1 MIKKYVNKNNRYVEH
16 FLNIVFKLL
25 NKRNPTLNFICE
37 SVYFANEYS
46 LFLDNVDYVTANTT
60 KKCLY
65 KIFSYYNFEFY
76 SSEFDNKNYK
86 NDFLVVMKNKKY
98 DIAINKIKNKFETLI
113 TYLLSSNVKYFY
125 IQRAINVFGMFFKY
139 MSSNHYYSAF
149 DYENSL
155 INYYEKYLLDN
166 ENNLIT
172 NLKIPKEIIV
182 SYYYLVSNSSSYNIL
197 SEDILN
203 FTKQI
208 FLKGEFS
215 NNRYEITLFKNSKMF
230 SNNLINLIKISKEN
244 NENDLMSILI
254 SFYLLRFISYEKE
267 INNSFF
273 SENYNEIKEVIL
285 SKKQMI
291 FICFLVA
298 FI

>member
-1 MIKKYVNKNNRYVEH
+1 MLLKTYINKTNRYAEH

-25 NKRNPTLNFICE
+25 NKKNPTLNFICE

-46 LFLDNVDYVTANTT
+46 LFLDKVDYITENTT

-76 SSEFDNKNYK
+76 YSDFDNKNYK
-86 NDFLVVMKNKKY
+86 NNFLVVMKNDKY
-98 DIAINKIKNKFETLI
+98 DISINKIKNKFEKVI

-139 MSSNHYYSAF
+139 LSSIHYYSGF

-155 INYYEKYLLDN
+155 SNYYEKYLLN
-166 ENNLIT
+166 TNNNLIA
-172 NLKIPKEIIV
+172 NLKVPKDIIV

-215 NNRYEITLFKNSKMF
+215 KNRYEITLLKNSKMF
-230 SNNLINLIKISKEN
+230 SNNLINLIKISKETK
-244 NENDLMSILI
+244 ENDLTSILI
-254 SFYLLRFISYEKE
+254 SFYLLRFISYNKE

-285 SKKQMI
+285 SKKNK
-291 FICFLVA
+291 
-298 FI
+298 